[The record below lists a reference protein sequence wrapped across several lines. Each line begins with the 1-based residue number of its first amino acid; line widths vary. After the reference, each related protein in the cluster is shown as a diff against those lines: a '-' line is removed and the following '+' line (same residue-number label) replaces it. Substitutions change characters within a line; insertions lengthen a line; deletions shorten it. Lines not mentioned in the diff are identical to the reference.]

1 MSGLLWFL
9 KERLTL
15 LSYANM
21 AEKNMADNPKQR
33 LSASDLQGI
42 ARENPDDRAKV
53 VAKVAVE
60 YKNTILTDNE
70 RDLAEE
76 IFRLAAQDLAVQVR
90 QLLAEELK
98 SFELVPA
105 DIIKTLA
112 SNSDDGVAL
121 PIIEYSK
128 VLTDDDLQTIIN
140 TDKKERMLAIAR
152 REMVSESI
160 SERLIEK
167 QSEDI
172 ASTLAGNKGAKIS
185 VHALEKMLE
194 THKQSDTITSRLSL
208 RTDLPLEFAEKLIVQ
223 VSSHLQQ
230 NLMTQYKISE
240 ETLQKIT
247 KFTREK
253 ATLSVVNTAT
263 PAAQVERLV
272 KHLRSNH
279 RLTDSIIL
287 RALCT
292 GDIRFFEYA
301 MAELTGLSIT
311 NTQLLVHDS
320 NEETFQKFY
329 AKAKLSK
336 DMYKGFRVALD
347 VYHAIISENRYDD
360 PQALSRAMI
369 ERILTKYSDLGA
381 ENIDHLLGRLEATNK
396 TSAVSA

>member
-1 MSGLLWFL
+1 MV
-9 KERLTL
+9 
-15 LSYANM
+15 
-21 AEKNMADNPKQR
+21 DNPKQR

-90 QLLAEELK
+90 RLLAEELK

-112 SNSDDGVAL
+112 SDSDDGVAL

-247 KFTREK
+247 KVTREK

-311 NTQLLVHDS
+311 NTQLLIHDS

-336 DMYKGFRVALD
+336 EMYKGFRVALD